1 MAQANYD
8 LVIRGGTVATA
19 ADTVACD
26 LGIRDGRVVALAEGL
41 GPGAD
46 EIDATGKLV
55 LPGGVDSHCHIDQ
68 PSSMGA
74 TTADD
79 FRSGSIS
86 AACGGTT
93 CIIPFAAQHRGQSL
107 RAVVEDYHARARGKA
122 VIDYAFHLIVSDPTE
137 QVLGQELPAL
147 IADGYTSF
155 KIYMT
160 YDALKLDDRQILDVL
175 AAARREGAMVM
186 VHAENHDVI
195 AWLTERLIGAGRSAP
210 QFHAVAHA
218 AQAERE
224 ATHRAITLAEI
235 VDLPI
240 LIVHVSARA
249 AMEEIRAA
257 KARGLRLYAE
267 TCPQY
272 LFLTAADLDREG
284 FEGAKYVC
292 SPPPRDAANQEYVWR
307 GLEGGVFDVFSSDH
321 APYRY
326 DDPEGKQMHG
336 KGAPFNRIANGVP
349 GLEIR
354 MPMLFSAG
362 VGTGRIG
369 LNRFVDLC
377 CTRPAKLYGLYPR
390 KGSIAVGGD
399 ADIAIWDP
407 ELKVTISQDML
418 HDNLDYTPYEGRV
431 VTGWPVTTLSRGA
444 VVWDDGAVL
453 GEPGRGQ
460 FLRCDLPAA
469 AYPLGRRVH
478 GFAPESGDYDAPWS
492 GEDRE

>member
-1 MAQANYD
+1 MVWTDYD
-8 LVIRGGTVATA
+8 LVIRGGTVVTA
-19 ADTVACD
+19 ADTIVCD
-26 LGIRDGRVVALAEGL
+26 VGIRDGRVATLADGISA
-41 GPGAD
+41 GAE
-46 EIDATGKLV
+46 EIDAAGKLV

-107 RAVVEDYHARARGKA
+107 RAVVEDYHERARDKA
-122 VIDYAFHLIVSDPTE
+122 VIDYAFHLIISDPTD
-137 QVLGQELPAL
+137 QVINQELPAL
-147 IADGYTSF
+147 IKDGYTSF

-160 YDALKLDDRQILDVL
+160 YDALKLNDRQIMDVL
-175 AAARREGAMVM
+175 ATARREGAMVM
-186 VHAENHDVI
+186 IHAENHDVI
-195 AWLTERLIGAGRSAP
+195 GWLTSRLIEAGRGAP
-210 QFHAVAHA
+210 KYHAVAHA
-218 AQAERE
+218 TAAERE
-224 ATHRAITLAEI
+224 ATHRAIALAEI
-235 VDLPI
+235 VDVPI

-249 AMEEIRAA
+249 AMEVIGSA
-257 KARGLRLYAE
+257 KAGGLKLYAE

-292 SPPPRDAANQEYVWR
+292 SPPPRDAANQEFIWR
-307 GLEGGVFDVFSSDH
+307 GLETGVFDVFSSDH

-336 KGAPFNRIANGVP
+336 KGAPFNKIANGVP

-362 VGTGRIG
+362 VGTGRID

-390 KGSIAVGGD
+390 KGTIAIGSD
-399 ADIAIWDP
+399 ADIAIWDA
-407 ELKVTISQDML
+407 ERTVTISVDQM
-418 HDNLDYTPYEGRV
+418 HDNLDYTPYEGQI
-431 VTGWPVTTLSRGA
+431 VTGWPVLTMSRGEI
-444 VVWDDGAVL
+444 VWRDGAVL
-453 GEPGRGQ
+453 GEPGRGA
-460 FLRCDLPAA
+460 FLRCELPAA
-469 AYPLGRRVH
+469 ARPLGRRVH
-478 GFAPESGDYDAPWS
+478 GFAPESGDYDAPS
-492 GEDRE
+492 SEGGGA

>member
-1 MAQANYD
+1 M
-8 LVIRGGTVATA
+8 
-19 ADTVACD
+19 
-26 LGIRDGRVVALAEGL
+26 
-41 GPGAD
+41 
-46 EIDATGKLV
+46 
-55 LPGGVDSHCHIDQ
+55 
-68 PSSMGA
+68 
-74 TTADD
+74 
-79 FRSGSIS
+79 
-86 AACGGTT
+86 
-93 CIIPFAAQHRGQSL
+93 
-107 RAVVEDYHARARGKA
+107 VEDYHARARGKA
-122 VIDYAFHLIVSDPTE
+122 VIAYAFHLIVSDPTE

-218 AQAERE
+218 AAAERE

-235 VDLPI
+235 VRFADPDRACLSARSDGGDPCRQGTGAQALRRDLPAI
-240 LIVHVSARA
+240 SLPQPPPTSTARA
-249 AMEEIRAA
+249 SRAPSTCAARRPATPRTRSTSGAAWRAA
-257 KARGLRLYAE
+257 CS
-267 TCPQY
+267 TS
-272 LFLTAADLDREG
+272 
-284 FEGAKYVC
+284 
-292 SPPPRDAANQEYVWR
+292 SPPTTRPIATTIRKASR
-307 GLEGGVFDVFSSDH
+307 CT
-321 APYRY
+321 
-326 DDPEGKQMHG
+326 G

-431 VTGWPVTTLSRGA
+431 VTGWPVTTLSRGT

-469 AYPLGRRVH
+469 AHPSGPAGPRLRAGERRLRRPMVGRGQGMSRIVTVAAAQLGPIARDEPRANVVQRMIRLMREAAAARRRPRGLSGARADHVLSALAAGRRRGGRVLR
-478 GFAPESGDYDAPWS
+478 GGDARP
-492 GEDRE
+492 